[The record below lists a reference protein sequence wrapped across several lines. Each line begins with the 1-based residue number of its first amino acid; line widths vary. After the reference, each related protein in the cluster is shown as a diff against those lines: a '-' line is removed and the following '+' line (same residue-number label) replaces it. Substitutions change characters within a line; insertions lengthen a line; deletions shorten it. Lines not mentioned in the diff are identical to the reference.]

1 MKIPLSTKVLLAIG
15 TFGAALYVVRHYEKK
30 LSKRP
35 TIKPQAETKEAA
47 SG

>member
-15 TFGAALYVVRHYEKK
+15 TFGAALFVIRHYEQK
-30 LSKRP
+30 LKKRP
-35 TIKPQAETKEAA
+35 TLKPKVETKEAA